1 MLINACPAVKENTT
15 ILQHMN
21 AIQVV
26 LPGQLSMC
34 FPALIIALFMKKGSA
49 VNVMQVN
56 KKHFFFFIKIKR
68 VLFGDRNIGLSL
80 HESSGMRG
88 TWMESLQ

>member
-26 LPGQLSMC
+26 LLGQLSMC

-56 KKHFFFFIKIKR
+56 KKHFFFFYQ
-68 VLFGDRNIGLSL
+68 N
-80 HESSGMRG
+80 
-88 TWMESLQ
+88 